1 MACDYVRKEGEAN
14 KEGGW
19 EGWRICLCWL
29 ALNSED
35 GPKMASKLTPVPA
48 GHGPPLASGHCL
60 AGTGREGRDENSS
73 FGYVG
78 ESSAVRSGDVVFGYL
93 YVCTDPNVTRA
104 ACLFAVRA
112 LPYSI
117 GRPERQCGCGGRV

>member
-19 EGWRICLCWL
+19 EGGWGAFASAGV

-73 FGYVG
+73 FGYV
-78 ESSAVRSGDVVFGYL
+78 E
-93 YVCTDPNVTRA
+93 
-104 ACLFAVRA
+104 
-112 LPYSI
+112 
-117 GRPERQCGCGGRV
+117 